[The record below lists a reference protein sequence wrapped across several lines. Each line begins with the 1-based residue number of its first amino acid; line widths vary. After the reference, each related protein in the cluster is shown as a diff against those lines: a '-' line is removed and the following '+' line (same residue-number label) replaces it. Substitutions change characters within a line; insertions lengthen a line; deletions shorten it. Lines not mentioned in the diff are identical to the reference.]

1 MSNLKHDLV
10 QYLKEF
16 VVDKRRNLFEEKIQY
31 RTKHITIVLENI
43 FQGRNISASI
53 RSADCFGV
61 QDVHV
66 IENDNVFND
75 DSEVSMGADKWINT
89 TRYNQEEH
97 NTAKAIEKLKA
108 DGYIVIATTPHNT
121 DCDLYDIEIND
132 QKIALIFGAE
142 VRGCSEQALKFADR
156 RMKIPMYGFTES
168 FNISVSVS
176 LCLQH
181 LTYKM
186 RNSAV
191 NWRMTQEEQDKTL
204 LQWLRNSIKSSDR
217 IEEKY
222 LELQSKKKYV
232 FKK

>member
-16 VVDKRRNLFEEKIQY
+16 VVDERRVLFEEKIQQ
-31 RTKHITIVLENI
+31 RTKHITVVLENI

-66 IENDNVFND
+66 IENDNIFND
-75 DSEVSMGADKWINT
+75 DSEVSMGADKWVST
-89 TRYNQEEH
+89 TRYNQEKH
-97 NTAKAIEKLKA
+97 NTAKAIKKLKA
-108 DGYIVIATTPHNT
+108 DGYQVIATTPHNS
-121 DCDLYDIEIND
+121 DCDLYDIEISD

-142 VRGCSEQALKFADR
+142 VRGCSEQTLKLADR
-156 RMKIPMYGFTES
+156 RMRIPMYGFTES

-191 NWRMTQEEQDKTL
+191 NWRMSQEQQDNTL
-204 LQWLRNSIKSSDR
+204 LQWLRNSIKSSAQ
-217 IEEKY
+217 IEKKY
-222 LELQSKKKYV
+222 LKFQSEK
-232 FKK
+232 

>member
-1 MSNLKHDLV
+1 MSILKHDLV

-16 VVDKRRNLFEEKIQY
+16 VVDERRELFEEKIEQ
-31 RTKHITIVLENI
+31 RTKHITVVLENI

-66 IENDNVFND
+66 IENDNYFND
-75 DSEVSMGADKWINT
+75 DSEVSMGADKWIKT
-89 TRYNQEEH
+89 TRYNQENH
-97 NTAKAIEKLKA
+97 NSAAAIKKLKEK
-108 DGYIVIATTPHNT
+108 GYQVIAVTPHNT
-121 DCDLYDIEIND
+121 DCDLYDIEITD

-142 VRGCSEQALKFADR
+142 VRGCSEETLKLADK

-191 NWRMTQEEQDKTL
+191 NWRMTQEQKNETL
-204 LQWLRNSIKSSDR
+204 LQWLRNSIKSSGQ
-217 IEEKY
+217 IEEKFK
-222 LELQSKKKYV
+222 ELQSQK
-232 FKK
+232 

>member
-1 MSNLKHDLV
+1 MSNLKHNLV

-16 VVDKRRNLFEEKIQY
+16 VVDERRELFEEKIQQ
-31 RTKHITIVLENI
+31 RTKHITVVLENI

-66 IENDNVFND
+66 IENDNIFND
-75 DSEVSMGADKWINT
+75 DSEVSMGADKWVT
-89 TRYNQEEH
+89 TTIYNQEED
-97 NTAKAIEKLKA
+97 NTAKAIKKLKEE
-108 DGYIVIATTPHNT
+108 GYQVIAATPHNT
-121 DCDLYDIEIND
+121 DCDLYDIEINE

-142 VRGCSEQALKFADR
+142 VRGCSEQTLKLADK
-156 RMKIPMYGFTES
+156 RMRIPMYGFTES

-176 LCLQH
+176 LSLQH

-191 NWRMTQEEQDKTL
+191 NWKMSQDQQDETL
-204 LQWLRNSIKSSDR
+204 LQWLRNSIKSSTQ
-217 IEEKY
+217 IEEKF
-222 LELQSKKKYV
+222 LKLQSEK
-232 FKK
+232 

>member
-1 MSNLKHDLV
+1 MSNLNHDLV
-10 QYLKEF
+10 QYLKGF
-16 VVDKRRNLFEEKIQY
+16 VLDERRELFEEKIQQ
-31 RTKHITIVLENI
+31 RTKHITVVLENI

-66 IENDNVFND
+66 IENDNIFND
-75 DSEVSMGADKWINT
+75 DSEVSMGADKWVST
-89 TRYNQEEH
+89 TIYNQEEH
-97 NTAKAIEKLKA
+97 NTAKVIKKLKT
-108 DGYIVIATTPHNT
+108 DGYQVIVTTPHNT
-121 DCDLYDIEIND
+121 DCDLYDIEITD

-142 VRGCSEQALKFADR
+142 VRGCSEQALKLADR
-156 RMKIPMYGFTES
+156 RMRIPMYGFTES

-191 NWRMTQEEQDKTL
+191 NWRMTKEQQNKTL
-204 LQWLRNSIKSSDR
+204 LRWLRNSIKSSAQ
-217 IEEKY
+217 IEDKY
-222 LELQSKKKYV
+222 LKLQSDKEKSV
-232 FKK
+232 

>member
-1 MSNLKHDLV
+1 MSILKHDLV

-16 VVDKRRNLFEEKIQY
+16 VVDERRELFEEKIEQ
-31 RTKHITIVLENI
+31 RTKHITVVLENI

-66 IENDNVFND
+66 IENDNYFND
-75 DSEVSMGADKWINT
+75 DREVSMGADKWIKT
-89 TRYNQEEH
+89 TRYNQENH
-97 NTAKAIEKLKA
+97 NSAAAIKKLKEE
-108 DGYIVIATTPHNT
+108 GYQVIAATPHNT
-121 DCDLYDIEIND
+121 DCDLYDIEITD

-142 VRGCSEQALKFADR
+142 VRGCSEETLKLADK

-186 RNSAV
+186 RNSVV
-191 NWRMTQEEQDKTL
+191 NWRMTQEQKNETL
-204 LQWLRNSIKSSDR
+204 LQWLRNSIKSSAQ
-217 IEEKY
+217 IEEKFK
-222 LELQSKKKYV
+222 ELQSQK
-232 FKK
+232 

>member
-1 MSNLKHDLV
+1 MSILKHDLV

-16 VVDKRRNLFEEKIQY
+16 VVDERRELFEEKIEQ
-31 RTKHITIVLENI
+31 RTKHITVVLENI

-66 IENDNVFND
+66 IENDNYFND
-75 DSEVSMGADKWINT
+75 DSEVSMGADKWIKT
-89 TRYNQEEH
+89 TRYNQENH
-97 NTAKAIEKLKA
+97 NSAAAIKKLKEE
-108 DGYIVIATTPHNT
+108 GYQVIAATPHNT
-121 DCDLYDIEIND
+121 DCDLYDIEITD

-142 VRGCSEQALKFADR
+142 VRGCSEETLKLADK

-191 NWRMTQEEQDKTL
+191 NWRMTQEQKNETL
-204 LQWLRNSIKSSDR
+204 LQWLRNSIKSSAQ
-217 IEEKY
+217 IEEKFK
-222 LELQSKKKYV
+222 ELQSQK
-232 FKK
+232 

>member
-1 MSNLKHDLV
+1 MSNLKHNLV

-16 VVDKRRNLFEEKIQY
+16 VVDERRELFEEKIQQ
-31 RTKHITIVLENI
+31 RTKHITVVLENI

-66 IENDNVFND
+66 IENDNIFND
-75 DSEVSMGADKWINT
+75 DSEVSMGADKWVT
-89 TRYNQEEH
+89 TTIYNQEED
-97 NTAKAIEKLKA
+97 NTAKAIKKLKEE
-108 DGYIVIATTPHNT
+108 GYQVIAATPHNT
-121 DCDLYDIEIND
+121 DCDLYDIEISE

-142 VRGCSEQALKFADR
+142 VRGCSEQTLKLADK
-156 RMKIPMYGFTES
+156 RMRIPMYGFTES

-176 LCLQH
+176 LSLQH

-191 NWRMTQEEQDKTL
+191 NWRMNQEQQDETL
-204 LQWLRNSIKSSDR
+204 LQWLRNSIKSSIQ
-217 IEEKY
+217 IEEKF
-222 LELQSKKKYV
+222 LKLQSGK
-232 FKK
+232 

>member
-1 MSNLKHDLV
+1 MSILKHDLV

-16 VVDKRRNLFEEKIQY
+16 LVDERRKLFEEKIEQ
-31 RTKHITIVLENI
+31 RTKHITVVLENI

-66 IENDNVFND
+66 IENDNYFND
-75 DSEVSMGADKWINT
+75 DSEVSMGADKWIKT
-89 TRYNQEEH
+89 TRYNQENH
-97 NTAKAIEKLKA
+97 NSAAAIKKLKEE
-108 DGYIVIATTPHNT
+108 GYQVIAATPHNT
-121 DCDLYDIEIND
+121 DCDLYDIEITD

-142 VRGCSEQALKFADR
+142 VRGCSEETLKLADK

-191 NWRMTQEEQDKTL
+191 NWRMTQEQKNETL
-204 LQWLRNSIKSSDR
+204 LQWLRNSIKSSAQ
-217 IEEKY
+217 IEEKFK
-222 LELQSKKKYV
+222 ELQSQK
-232 FKK
+232 

>member
-1 MSNLKHDLV
+1 MSILKHDLV

-16 VVDKRRNLFEEKIQY
+16 VVDERRELFEEKIEQ
-31 RTKHITIVLENI
+31 RTKHITVVLENI

-66 IENDNVFND
+66 IENDNYFND
-75 DSEVSMGADKWINT
+75 DSEVSMGADKWIKT
-89 TRYNQEEH
+89 TRYNQENH
-97 NTAKAIEKLKA
+97 NSAAAIKKLKEK
-108 DGYIVIATTPHNT
+108 GYQVIAVTPHNT
-121 DCDLYDIEIND
+121 DCDLYDIEITD

-142 VRGCSEQALKFADR
+142 VRGCSEETLKLADK

-186 RNSAV
+186 RNSVV
-191 NWRMTQEEQDKTL
+191 NWRMTQEQKNETL
-204 LQWLRNSIKSSDR
+204 LQWLRNSIKSSAQ
-217 IEEKY
+217 IEEKFK
-222 LELQSKKKYV
+222 ELQSQK
-232 FKK
+232 